1 MEMDAI
7 LQIVTVL
14 VAALAIVWHQQHNTD
29 KLREDFDILRG
40 DSNAA
45 HQQHREDFNILRG
58 DSNAA
63 HHQHRQ
69 DLNKLREDSNAA
81 HHQHR
86 QDLNKLREDS
96 NAAHHQLREGITEN
110 GQRLAR
116 IEGFLA
122 IGMPTVAD
130 DSIDAGSK

>member
-1 MEMDAI
+1 MELDAVVQ
-7 LQIVTVL
+7 LVTVV

-29 KLREDFDILRG
+29 KLREDFNVANHQLRQ
-40 DSNAA
+40 DFNVAN
-45 HQQHREDFNILRG
+45 HQHRE
-58 DSNAA
+58 
-63 HHQHRQ
+63 

-96 NAAHHQLREGITEN
+96 NAAHLQLREGINEN

-116 IEGFLA
+116 IEGVLG
-122 IGMPTVAD
+122 IGMPIVAD
-130 DSIDAGSK
+130 ESIDAGSK

>member
-1 MEMDAI
+1 MELDAVVQ
-7 LQIVTVL
+7 LLTVV

-29 KLREDFDILRG
+29 KLRQDFNVANHQLRQ
-40 DSNAA
+40 DFNVAN
-45 HQQHREDFNILRG
+45 HQHRE
-58 DSNAA
+58 
-63 HHQHRQ
+63 

-96 NAAHHQLREGITEN
+96 NAAHLQLREGINEN

-116 IEGFLA
+116 IEGVLG
-122 IGMPTVAD
+122 IGMPIVAD
-130 DSIDAGSK
+130 ESIDAGSK

>member
-1 MEMDAI
+1 MELDAVVQ
-7 LQIVTVL
+7 LVTVL

-29 KLREDFDILRG
+29 QLR
-40 DSNAA
+40 
-45 HQQHREDFNILRG
+45 QDFNVA
-58 DSNAA
+58 N
-63 HHQHRQ
+63 HQLRQ

-96 NAAHHQLREGITEN
+96 NAAHHQLREGINEN

-116 IEGFLA
+116 IEGVLG
-122 IGMPTVAD
+122 IGIPTVAD
-130 DSIDAGSK
+130 ESIDAGSG

>member
-7 LQIVTVL
+7 VQIVTVL

-29 KLREDFDILRG
+29 KLREDFNLA
-40 DSNAA
+40 N
-45 HQQHREDFNILRG
+45 HQHRQDLNKLRE

-96 NAAHHQLREGITEN
+96 NAAHHQLREGINEN

-116 IEGFLA
+116 IEGCLG
-122 IGMPTVAD
+122 IGIPTVAD
-130 DSIDAGSK
+130 ESIDAGSK

>member
-1 MEMDAI
+1 MELDAVVQ
-7 LQIVTVL
+7 LVTVL

-29 KLREDFDILRG
+29 KLREDFNILRG

-45 HQQHREDFNILRG
+45 HQ
-58 DSNAA
+58 
-63 HHQHRQ
+63 QHRQ

-81 HHQHR
+81 
-86 QDLNKLREDS
+86 N
-96 NAAHHQLREGITEN
+96 HQLREGINEN

-116 IEGFLA
+116 IESFLG

-130 DSIDAGSK
+130 ESIDTGSG